1 MHLCNNWSLRKWISY
16 FYILSTLVVVE
27 ETLKQEKS
35 MVYFNAL
42 GFLIWKRCLRT
53 KESLV
58 CGYTWLV
65 RVRVGLCERWYLQD
79 IDSFLMQI
87 VFFVRN
93 PWKKVWYEFI
103 SSPLASWC
111 LILQKQ
117 HCKINLLYLSYFTIW
132 LIIVQD
138 WVGVVM

>member
-1 MHLCNNWSLRKWISY
+1 MHLCNNWSLGKWISY
-16 FYILSTLVVVE
+16 FYILRRKVWCTLVLLDSLFQSTASEPRNLFFVII
-27 ETLKQEKS
+27 
-35 MVYFNAL
+35 L
-42 GFLIWKRCLRT
+42 GW
-53 KESLV
+53 S
-58 CGYTWLV
+58 
-65 RVRVGLCERWYLQD
+65 VRVGLREQWYLQD

-111 LILQKQ
+111 LMLQKQ
-117 HCKINLLYLSYFTIW
+117 HFKINLLYLSYFTIW

-138 WVGVVM
+138 WVVVVV